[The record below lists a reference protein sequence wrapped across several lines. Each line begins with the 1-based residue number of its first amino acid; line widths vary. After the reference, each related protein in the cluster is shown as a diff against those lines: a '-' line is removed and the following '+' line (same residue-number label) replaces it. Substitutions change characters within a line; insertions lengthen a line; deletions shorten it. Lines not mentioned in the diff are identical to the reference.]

1 MAAFGV
7 CGQCGQIL
15 LCKTCAAKKGKCLDC
30 GKPVTKPGTRC
41 HRCQGKIN
49 YAKYLKPAP
58 ALQINW
64 PSVDELEQRIC
75 VAGQTETAR
84 WLGISRTALL
94 SNFKRLKAEEL
105 DRWLSTKVQG
115 AGADLVSE
123 ANSLQSVK
131 DSENALRIIY
141 KM

>member
-115 AGADLVSE
+115 AGADSE
-123 ANSLQSVK
+123 
-131 DSENALRIIY
+131 SE
-141 KM
+141 

>member
-15 LCKTCAAKKGKCLDC
+15 LCKTCAAKKGTCLDC
-30 GKPVTKPGTRC
+30 GKPVTRPGTRC

-58 ALQINW
+58 ALDINW

-84 WLGISRTALL
+84 YLGISRTALL
-94 SNFKRLKAEEL
+94 ANFKRLKAAEL
-105 DRWLSTKVQG
+105 DAWLDGKLVG
-115 AGADLVSE
+115 AGAD
-123 ANSLQSVK
+123 LQSVK
-131 DSENALRIIY
+131 DSDSGSETE
-141 KM
+141 